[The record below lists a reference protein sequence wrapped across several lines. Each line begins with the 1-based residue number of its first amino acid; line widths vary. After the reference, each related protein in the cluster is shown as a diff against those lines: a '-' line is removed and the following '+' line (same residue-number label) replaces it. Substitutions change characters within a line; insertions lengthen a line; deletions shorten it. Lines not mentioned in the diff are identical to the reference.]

1 MMTFLK
7 KKSLLPVCFFIF
19 VTSLSFS
26 LLVQTRTDAIQAT
39 SDDSEFFSY
48 KRFLLN
54 TQAIDAMPATSGTGR
69 DLKKFVKDFTDGVYL
84 LSGRQAEKA
93 LVEFSAARKI
103 WPEYF
108 GTDFLIALSY
118 EELGDVET
126 AARFYKSY
134 LIKLR
139 NFHVGHNRISAPI
152 IQILSRGEI
161 EGYPLAKKLVEDR
174 LAAEGI
180 QLARVRPAATTTNLP
195 VYIAIL
201 IVLVSVYLII
211 VRIVVPLFRKRKL
224 RKLVPEGFWL
234 CEHCGTVS
242 PDLSKVCIECQHP
255 RKK

>member
-7 KKSLLPVCFFIF
+7 KKSLLSVCFFIF
-19 VTSLSFS
+19 ITSLSFFT
-26 LLVQTRTDAIQAT
+26 LAQTRAHAIQTT
-39 SDDSEFFSY
+39 SDDAEFFSY

-54 TQAIDAMPATSGTGR
+54 TQAIEAMPATSGTGR

-84 LSGRQAEKA
+84 LSGKQSEKA

-118 EELGDVET
+118 EELGDVDT

-139 NFHVGHNRISAPI
+139 NFHIGHNRISAPI

-161 EGYPLAKKLVEDR
+161 ESYPFAEKLVEDH

-180 QLARVRPAATTTNLP
+180 QLAGVRPAATTTNLP
-195 VYIAIL
+195 MYIAIL
-201 IVLVSVYLII
+201 VVLISAYLII
-211 VRIVVPLFRKRKL
+211 VRIVVPLFIKRKR
-224 RKLVPEGFWL
+224 RKMVPEGFWL
-234 CEHCGTVS
+234 CENCGTVS
-242 PDLSKVCIECQHP
+242 PNLSKVCIECQHS